1 MARRLSARSYQE
13 PYQQLQALS
22 VLISREKTVMP
33 EGRVYSRKISSE
45 EAREKY
51 VLVLKNKLPLFPPL
65 GEPFHLVH
73 DNVSIRARVESY
85 RCICR
90 GPDLPHEHYFIRWKG
105 LKIGD
110 RIEIREYATK
120 PGRYAIMVSG

>member
-1 MARRLSARSYQE
+1 
-13 PYQQLQALS
+13 LQALS

-73 DNVSIRARVESY
+73 DNISIRARVESY

-105 LKIGD
+105 LKPKD
-110 RIEIREYATK
+110 RVEIWEDPDKR
-120 PGRYAIMVSG
+120 GRYLIRIGR